1 MVRVWGME
9 NEGEGVP
16 RKPLPPQTTRRGAVV
31 VVAIVRGGE
40 VR

>member
-1 MVRVWGME
+1 MRGWG
-9 NEGEGVP
+9 EGEEEEVP

-31 VVAIVRGGE
+31 VVAICEE